1 MSIVNRYKL
10 KPGVTMDDILSDLSA
25 KKLPV
30 GTHGTYISKDAKYST
45 FKGLTDDISVSI
57 AFPED
62 LTAWD
67 DFDHVLVMDD
77 ECCQPYGPFYNIE
90 EKQFAYA
97 LNVVGNYNKF
107 MNTLSFLER
116 VDG

>member
-10 KPGVTMDDILSDLSA
+10 KPGITMDDILSELRA
-25 KKLPV
+25 KKLPI

-45 FKGLTDDISVSI
+45 CKWLADDISVCI
-57 AFPED
+57 AFPEN
-62 LTAWD
+62 LASWD
-67 DFDHVLVMDD
+67 DFDHILVMDD
-77 ECCQPYGPFYNIE
+77 ECGQPYGPFYDVE
-90 EKQFAYA
+90 KKQFAYV

-107 MNTLSFLER
+107 MDTMSFLER